1 MTRFLLAG
9 AAALVTM
16 TGAVMAQSPAP
27 QSAGQTST
35 QETTTI
41 VSPAT
46 APLTVSSSATAG
58 SAVRADGD
66 QTATRGTSS
75 SDSSG
80 GKTETTIT
88 NTSYPLTG
96 MITTTKK
103 TTHVVNGIATETVT
117 ITNTYPPSA
126 MIPPQ
131 VSTATRTYVV
141 STQ

>member
-9 AAALVTM
+9 AAALATM
-16 TGAVMAQSPAP
+16 TGAAMAQSSA
-27 QSAGQTST
+27 QSTT

-41 VSPAT
+41 SQPAA
-46 APLTVSSSATAG
+46 APVTVSSSATAG
-58 SAVRADGD
+58 SALRSDGD
-66 QTATRGTSS
+66 QTATWGASS
-75 SDSSG
+75 IDSSG

-96 MITTTKK
+96 MITSTKK
-103 TTHVVNGIATETVT
+103 TTHIVNGVATETVT

-131 VSTATRTYVV
+131 VSTATRTYVD
-141 STQ
+141 STR

>member
-9 AAALVTM
+9 AAALATM
-16 TGAVMAQSPAP
+16 TGAAMAQAS
-27 QSAGQTST
+27 GQTTT
-35 QETTTI
+35 QETTT
-41 VSPAT
+41 VSQPAV
-46 APLTVSSSATAG
+46 APVTVSSSATTG
-58 SAVRADGD
+58 SAVRSDGD
-66 QTATRGTSS
+66 QTATRAASS
-75 SDSSG
+75 TDSAG
-80 GKTETTIT
+80 DKIETTIT

-103 TTHVVNGIATETVT
+103 TTHIVNGIATETVT

-141 STQ
+141 SAR